1 MKTKKSKGKGQ
12 KAKARTPKPKA
23 RTAQAKVRSPR
34 SRVQSPK
41 PAAVRELPFDKI
53 QSTVAKLCID
63 ANCLLGDD
71 IVRSF
76 KEGLRIEESPV
87 GKDVLNQL
95 LANQEIAR
103 KEMMPICQ
111 DTGWAVVWLEVGSN
125 LRVKGG
131 ELYDAVQAGVAKGYK
146 EGFLRK
152 SIVEDPLRRKNTGTN
167 TPAII
172 YTDIVPGEKLKI
184 VVQPKGGGSE
194 NMSEVK
200 MLSASDG
207 AEGIKKFVVDR
218 VARSR
223 ANPCPPVLV
232 GVGIGG
238 TFEKCA
244 MLAKKALLREVGSH
258 HPDPYYA
265 VMEEDMLGR
274 INKLGIGPQGLG
286 GRVTALAV
294 FIEAFPCHIAAMPC
308 AVNINCHAAR
318 HKTAVL

>member
-1 MKTKKSKGKGQ
+1 M
-12 KAKARTPKPKA
+12 
-23 RTAQAKVRSPR
+23 
-34 SRVQSPK
+34 
-41 PAAVRELPFDKI
+41 REI
-53 QSTVAKLCID
+53 QFEAIKDAVAKLCID

-71 IVRSF
+71 VVQAF
-76 KEGLRIEESPV
+76 KDGLKVEESPA
-87 GKDVLNQL
+87 GKDILNQL
-95 LANQEIAR
+95 LDNEQIAR

-111 DTGWAVVWLEVGSN
+111 DTGWAVVWLRVGSGV
-125 LRVKGG
+125 RVQGG
-131 ELYDAVQAGVAKGYK
+131 ELYDAIQQGVARGYTD
-146 EGFLRK
+146 GYLRK
-152 SIVEDPLRRKNTGTN
+152 SIVKDPLRRVNTKDN

-172 YTDIVPGEKLKI
+172 YTDIVPGDGLEI

-200 MLSASDG
+200 MLSAADG

-218 VARSR
+218 VARSK
-223 ANPCPPVLV
+223 ANPCPPVIV

-244 MLAKKALLREVGSH
+244 MLAKHSLLREIGSV
-258 HPDPYYA
+258 HPDPFYA
-265 VMEEDMLGR
+265 DMEKELLER

-294 FIEAFPCHIAAMPC
+294 FIEAFPCHIATMPC

-318 HKTAVL
+318 HKSVTL

>member
-1 MKTKKSKGKGQ
+1 M
-12 KAKARTPKPKA
+12 
-23 RTAQAKVRSPR
+23 
-34 SRVQSPK
+34 
-41 PAAVRELPFDKI
+41 
-53 QSTVAKLCID
+53 CIE
-63 ANCLLGDD
+63 ANCYLGDD
-71 IVRSF
+71 AVQAF
-76 KEGLRIEESPV
+76 KNGLGIEESQS
-87 GKDVLNQL
+87 GRDVLNQL
-95 LANQEIAR
+95 LENEQIAR
-103 KEMMPICQ
+103 KEMVPICQ
-111 DTGWAVVWLEVGSN
+111 DTGWAVVWVEIGSK
-125 LRVKGG
+125 VQVAGG
-131 ELYDAVQAGVAKGYK
+131 ELYDAIQQGVAKGYK
-146 EGFLRK
+146 DGYLRK

-172 YTDIVPGEKLKI
+172 YTDIVPGDKLKI

-218 VARSR
+218 VARSK

-244 MLAKKALLREVGSH
+244 MLAKHSLLREIGSV
-258 HPDPYYA
+258 HPDPFYA
-265 VMEEDMLGR
+265 EMEKELLER
-274 INKLGIGPQGLG
+274 VNKLGIGPQGLG

-294 FIEAFPCHIAAMPC
+294 FIEAFPCHIATMPC

-318 HKTAVL
+318 HQTTVL